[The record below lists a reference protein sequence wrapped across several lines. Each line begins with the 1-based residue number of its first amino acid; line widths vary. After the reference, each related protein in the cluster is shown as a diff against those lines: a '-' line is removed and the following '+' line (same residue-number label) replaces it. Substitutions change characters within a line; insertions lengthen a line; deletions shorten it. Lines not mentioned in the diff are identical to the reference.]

1 MAVVSSSTREE
12 EKAEG
17 GEKIQK
23 LKYLHCLKV
32 FIYFLF
38 LPFSII
44 STPTHHVTSINTVPP
59 NLFFLVFQSPVPVL
73 LLLGLLL
80 LVLLML
86 SQFLLCKLKA
96 PVQQRL
102 PNDRRDSCIVRLLA
116 L

>member
-44 STPTHHVTSINTVPP
+44 HPNTSRHVHKHSPP
-59 NLFFLVFQSPVPVL
+59 QSFLSCLSKPCTRSAFTWSSSFGSSHAFSVSPL
-73 LLLGLLL
+73 
-80 LVLLML
+80 
-86 SQFLLCKLKA
+86 
-96 PVQQRL
+96 
-102 PNDRRDSCIVRLLA
+102 
-116 L
+116 